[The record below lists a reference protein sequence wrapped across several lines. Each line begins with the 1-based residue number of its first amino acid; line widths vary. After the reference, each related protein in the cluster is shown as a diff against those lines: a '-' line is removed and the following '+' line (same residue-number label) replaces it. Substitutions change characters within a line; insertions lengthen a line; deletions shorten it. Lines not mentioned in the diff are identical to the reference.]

1 MTIGDGDMQAPGT
14 HGYDPRHRS
23 RAKER
28 LGNFPVRLTCAL
40 AALVVAAVGTAAEYP
55 TIPGRFAEE
64 VMTESLVAVEAFIDD
79 TDFYVRY
86 RDSDGMVWSGGSWA
100 SRIGLGEIE
109 AGETYG
115 GPYILPLEYHQREPW
130 TDSPVERISGRI
142 LSRKDW
148 QVFRDRMVAAVVP
161 RSGAVGVA
169 LHFYADDYFI
179 YYDETGVFHAQ
190 RLLDKRDDYIVGE
203 SLSFLDF
210 IQRGVPLLEAFLAE
224 KGIED
229 RRIVFNTGD
238 VGAYSLPFLYV
249 NLDLPLAVFARYA
262 SHDTMRRSAS
272 AVPPY
277 IQTAGHVTR
286 SHLFGMVFRPVSS
299 VFRLFFVAT
308 GAASETIRPDW
319 VVALEASPIPDV
331 ADGPGMDLDAWEA
344 ELDELT
350 GRSSSSGT
358 IEYLIDGEAF
368 FTRLIDEVTT
378 ADESIHLRTYIF
390 DNDDYAE
397 QIGELL
403 KRRSN
408 EGIEVKML
416 FDGLGTIISTME
428 TQDTLPEDWHG
439 SESVHRFLEED
450 SQINVRQAPNPWMTG
465 DHVKTITIDR
475 RVAFT
480 GGMNIAREYRYD
492 WHDMMMELQGPV
504 VDVLQDEF
512 DKAWSHA
519 GFFGDFGYALQRLKN
534 GNRGAA
540 EAGYPVRVLFTRT
553 GDREIFRAQRLAIR
567 NARRYIFVENA
578 YFTDDAMLYELV
590 KARRRGVDVRVI
602 MPLVTDRGPIT
613 RNNALAANVM
623 LENGIR
629 VFVYPGMSHVKA
641 AVFDGWAC
649 LGSANWDKWSLAINK
664 ELNLATSDRQSVEGL
679 LEQLFEPDLA
689 RSVELTEPFPERW
702 SDFLLEFMGDYVF

>member
-1 MTIGDGDMQAPGT
+1 MGHSTILLSG
-14 HGYDPRHRS
+14 
-23 RAKER
+23 
-28 LGNFPVRLTCAL
+28 AL
-40 AALVVAAVGTAAEYP
+40 ATLAIAASCGAQAARTNAEYP

-64 VMTESLVAVEAFIDD
+64 IITEPLVAVEAFIDD

-86 RDSDGMVWSGGSWA
+86 RDAQGMAWSGGSWA

-115 GPYILPLEYHQREPW
+115 GPYILPLEYHRREPW
-130 TDSPVERISGRI
+130 SEPPDERIGGRI
-142 LSRKDW
+142 LSMKDW
-148 QVFRDRMVAAVVP
+148 RVFRDRLVAAIVP
-161 RSGAVGVA
+161 RTGSVGVA

-190 RLLDKRDDYIVGE
+190 RLLDKPDDYTVGE

-210 IQRGVPLLEAFLAE
+210 VRRGVPVLEAFLAE
-224 KGIED
+224 HGIED

-249 NLDLPLAVFARYA
+249 NLDLPLAVFARYEPP
-262 SHDTMRRSAS
+262 HVMRRSSSSAS
-272 AVPPY
+272 PY

-286 SHLFGMVFRPVSS
+286 SHLFSMVFRPVSS

-308 GAASETIRPDW
+308 DATYETIRPDW
-319 VVALEASPIPDV
+319 VVELGANPIPAV
-331 ADGPGMDLDAWEA
+331 AEGPGMDLDAWEA

-350 GRSSSSGT
+350 GRPTSSGT

-368 FTRLIDEVTT
+368 FTRLIDAVTT

-397 QIGELL
+397 RIGELL

-439 SESVHRFLEED
+439 SESVHRFLEEG
-450 SQINVRQAPNPWMTG
+450 SQIDVRQAPNPWLTG

-492 WHDMMMELQGPV
+492 WHDMMMELHGPV
-504 VDVLQDEF
+504 VDLLQDEF
-512 DKAWSHA
+512 DKAWARA
-519 GFFGDFGYALQRLKN
+519 GFLGDFGYVLERLRI
-534 GNRGAA
+534 GNRKVG

-553 GDREIFRAQRLAIR
+553 GDREIFRAQKQAIR
-567 NARRYIFVENA
+567 NAQRYIFVENA

-664 ELNLATSDRQSVEGL
+664 ELNLATSHAPSVDGL
-679 LEQLFEPDLA
+679 LEQLFEPDFTK
-689 RSVELTEPFPERW
+689 SVELTEPFPERW
-702 SDFLLEFMGDYVF
+702 SDFLLEFVGDFVF